1 MSSGDEVYP
10 EDLQVFILFK
20 GWIMRGYSRQIQILI
35 RQIKRCWRNGRTLIF
50 ATVFNLINP

>member
-10 EDLQVFILFK
+10 EDLQVLFLFK
-20 GWIMRGYSRQIQILI
+20 RLDNRGYSRQIQILI
-35 RQIKRCWRNGRTLIF
+35 RQIKRCWRNGRTPIF